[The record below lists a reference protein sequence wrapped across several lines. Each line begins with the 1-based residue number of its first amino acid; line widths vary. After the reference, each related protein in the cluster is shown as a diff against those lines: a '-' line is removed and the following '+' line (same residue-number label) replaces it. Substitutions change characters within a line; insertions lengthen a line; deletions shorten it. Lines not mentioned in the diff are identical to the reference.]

1 MTWNIHISDDAEQG
15 LLEIESYIAGVL
27 LEPVTAGKLVDR
39 IMDAIESLDQFPL
52 RYRVYD
58 YEPWRT
64 MGLRVLTVDNYVV
77 LYLPN
82 EATATV
88 TVVHV
93 IYGGRDIEAQLNQ
106 TE

>member
-1 MTWNIHISDDAEQG
+1 MTWNIHISDDAEQD
-15 LLEIESYIAGVL
+15 LLEIERYIANVL
-27 LEPVTAGKLVDR
+27 LEPMIAEKQVDR

-64 MGLRVLTVDNYVV
+64 MGLRVLTVDNYVA
-77 LYLPN
+77 LYLPD
-82 EATATV
+82 EETTTV

-93 IYGGRDIEAQLNQ
+93 MYGGRDIEAQLNQ
-106 TE
+106 AE